1 MICKLLRP
9 MQVANPEYNEL
20 DRLTAIQQQR
30 PYRIPRD
37 IWLEKGAE
45 ISDPQAW
52 MLVLVGVAEPVDK
65 ECQEASGNP
74 SDNELTRR
82 ILNYEKVDRG
92 MSTGKVKFDGDGE
105 PGKRIPAGM
114 DLGTAGIE
122 IATPDSG
129 EEEDEE

>member
-20 DRLTAIQQQR
+20 DRLKAIQQQR

-37 IWLEKGAE
+37 IWIEKGAE
-45 ISDPQAW
+45 INDPQAW

-65 ECQEASGNP
+65 ECQECSGNP
-74 SDNELTRR
+74 SDNDLTRR
-82 ILNYEKVDRG
+82 IMEYEKVDRG
-92 MSTGKVKFDGDGE
+92 MSTGKARFDSDGE

-122 IATPDSG
+122 LPKPAVEDD
-129 EEEDEE
+129 EDE